1 MKDRSTSEKAAANQ
15 YDKIFREN
23 IESIFMPLVER
34 SLGIVIAGKKVLP
47 VKIVNTNVREMDSLF
62 RIKTTKGQEFIL
74 HMEVQTKDDKEM
86 IYRVSEYHALC
97 LKKYK
102 LPIKHIVIY
111 LGKKTSKM
119 KRTLKEDEIFTSFE
133 LLSFNEM
140 NPEQLLASEIPEEVL
155 LTILSDFDLNQSEAI
170 IQAILIRLQMVCE
183 NKNQLKKITSH
194 LTILSKLRNLETE
207 TVRKIKN
214 MTQLFD
220 ITTSILFK
228 EGLAKGME
236 EGIERGMEEGIEK
249 GEDKGDHKR
258 LLIIIANMITKSPL
272 NTEQIADLV
281 EVEELFVI
289 ETKEKLENDI
299 WMHPDTWTDAE
310 WNTYFE
316 NKKEDEKEDEN

>member
-1 MKDRSTSEKAAANQ
+1 MC
-15 YDKIFREN
+15 Y
-23 IESIFMPLVER
+23 LVLKP
-34 SLGIVIAGKKVLP
+34 LGIVIAGKKVLP

-74 HMEVQTKDDKEM
+74 HMEVQTKDDQEM

-111 LGKKTSKM
+111 LGKKASKM
-119 KRTLKEDEIFTSFE
+119 KRRLKEEEVFTSFE

-140 NPEQLLASEIPEEVL
+140 NPQQLLASEIPEEVL

-194 LTILSKLRNLETE
+194 LTILSKLRNLEKE

-228 EGLAKGME
+228 EGLAKGIE
-236 EGIERGMEEGIEK
+236 KGIEE

-258 LLIIIANMITKSPL
+258 LLIIIANMITKSAL
-272 NTEQIADLV
+272 STEQIADLA

-289 ETKEKLENDI
+289 EIKEKLENDI
-299 WMHPDTWTDAE
+299 WLHPDTWTDAE
-310 WNTYFE
+310 WDAYFD
-316 NKKEDEKEDEN
+316 NKGQEKHDEKQDEN